1 MKNFFKYFYIIP
13 TDLKGGFKMQIN
25 IPIGRRKKKETDMKF
40 WEKLK
45 KVFKRADDLRERI
58 EDAIAAV
65 LERASD
71 SELLDKG
78 QELIL
83 NAAIEVIESYAS
95 EKTGQKIDLPS
106 DTKKSIVN
114 GIVGGHNKLQ
124 KRVAAILRRK

>member
-1 MKNFFKYFYIIP
+1 MKI
-13 TDLKGGFKMQIN
+13 
-25 IPIGRRKKKETDMKF
+25 
-40 WEKLK
+40 WEKIK
-45 KVFKRADDLRERI
+45 KMFKRADDLRERI
-58 EDAIAAV
+58 EDAIASA

-106 DTKKSIVN
+106 DTQKKIVG
-114 GIVGGHNKLQ
+114 GIVSGHNKLQ
-124 KRVAAILRRK
+124 KRVATILRRK

>member
-1 MKNFFKYFYIIP
+1 MKI
-13 TDLKGGFKMQIN
+13 
-25 IPIGRRKKKETDMKF
+25 
-40 WEKLK
+40 WEKIK
-45 KVFKRADDLRERI
+45 KMFKRADDLRERI

-71 SELLDKG
+71 SELSDKG

-106 DTKKSIVN
+106 DTKKKIVG
-114 GIVGGHNKLQ
+114 GIVSGHNKLQ
-124 KRVAAILRRK
+124 KRVATILRRK

>member
-1 MKNFFKYFYIIP
+1 MKI
-13 TDLKGGFKMQIN
+13 
-25 IPIGRRKKKETDMKF
+25 
-40 WEKLK
+40 WEKIK
-45 KVFKRADDLRERI
+45 KIFKRADDLRERI
-58 EDAIAAV
+58 EDAIAVV

-106 DTKKSIVN
+106 DTKKKIVG
-114 GIVGGHNKLQ
+114 GIVTGHNKLQ
-124 KRVAAILRRK
+124 KRVATILRRK

>member
-1 MKNFFKYFYIIP
+1 MYPDSEYVAFSNF
-13 TDLKGGFKMQIN
+13 Q
-25 IPIGRRKKKETDMKF
+25 
-40 WEKLK
+40 
-45 KVFKRADDLRERI
+45 
-58 EDAIAAV
+58 DAIASA

-106 DTKKSIVN
+106 DTKKKIVG
-114 GIVGGHNKLQ
+114 GIVSGHNKLQ
-124 KRVAAILRRK
+124 KRVATILRRK